1 MTILKQLLEALR
13 SALINKTF
21 WIGFVICFAM
31 FSRYIFGDDNLLE
44 QIGEQFTKQTFGID
58 IDFSPGA
65 IQPNALLIENRK

>member
-1 MTILKQLLEALR
+1 
-13 SALINKTF
+13 
-21 WIGFVICFAM
+21 M